1 MRSEFCDS
9 PVLEAKMLEL
19 VKSLETVMGKKAYG
33 YLKKSVKA
41 QVDAVVD
48 ELARLPEIEEYY
60 ELWWRIQRQVENF
73 YSERERIRPPLSR
86 VKELRAIK
94 NTVVREAECIRRGTV
109 SFEDV
114 GIQQDDEPEEF
125 ANSSYGYWTLRNM
138 IRNEAL
144 PLEERDQAVAE
155 MERLAES
162 GDRNAQYF
170 MGKLLRDDPLQIP
183 DSVKAWRWLEQ
194 AAVQGHVTA

>member
-19 VKSLETVMGKKAYG
+19 VKSLETVRGKKAYG

-48 ELARLPEIEEYY
+48 ELARLPEIEECY

-183 DSVKAWRWLEQ
+183 DSVKAWR
-194 AAVQGHVTA
+194 